1 MKYNKI
7 IPRFVRHKDARSS
20 FRNILFMSFTEAK
33 ASLAHTNSKPLVLHL
48 CETVSVIEYMPTLHC
63 MQYCVW
69 VGGAVEAM
77 NLGDSTHHS
86 LCLTTFLWLLLMVL
100 ATHTKKLPRQH
111 QFSSY
116 CFLHSL
122 HLIYLQHESK
132 CNQTDAGTVMCL
144 KFFPK
149 GCVRMKRDLKHLKRI
164 QKGRIAKIGEKMVY
178 NVTLMT
184 FSIAHSGMLTSM

>member
-1 MKYNKI
+1 MGGWGSGGYESGGLH
-7 IPRFVRHKDARSS
+7 P
-20 FRNILFMSFTEAK
+20 SFT
-33 ASLAHTNSKPLVLHL
+33 LFDNIPLTPVNG
-48 CETVSVIEYMPTLHC
+48 VSY
-63 MQYCVW
+63 
-69 VGGAVEAM
+69 
-77 NLGDSTHHS
+77 TH
-86 LCLTTFLWLLLMVL
+86 
-100 ATHTKKLPRQH
+100 KKLPRQH